1 MRRGGRRLTLLNG
14 KGGICIKESP
24 SLTCF
29 ARKDTHPS
37 QYTDSISHIYTSPRS
52 FNMKLNFLLAAAFA
66 IPALATTT
74 TTNTAVETKSS
85 THTPTGTQPAGASKA
100 TGSSSAR
107 HTSSSKAAAPTL
119 GVNMIGAGILGGAAL
134 FAL

>member
-1 MRRGGRRLTLLNG
+1 MERGG
-14 KGGICIKESP
+14 
-24 SLTCF
+24 F
-29 ARKDTHPS
+29 
-37 QYTDSISHIYTSPRS
+37 YTDSISHIYTSPRS

>member
-1 MRRGGRRLTLLNG
+1 
-14 KGGICIKESP
+14 
-24 SLTCF
+24 
-29 ARKDTHPS
+29 
-37 QYTDSISHIYTSPRS
+37 
-52 FNMKLNFLLAAAFA
+52 MKLNFLLAAAFA

-74 TTNTAVETKSS
+74 TTNTAVETKYVSDPTGLVDGLRRLTASYRSS